1 MRPERRTS
9 GKNHVRLEIKR
20 STELWLYSFADM
32 YMIISVL
39 FIATTA
45 LYARKVKEIS
55 KVVEKPTHEVKLA
68 AATAGRGPAAAALA
82 IAIEFDPGSTELSTE
97 AIEQLDTIM
106 PLLSGIKSGVV
117 DVEGYADSKGLPKDS
132 EYSTNLELSSARA
145 VKVAGWFLKKG
156 VPESRVR
163 TTGFGRAHKF
173 ATGEKGAMSDRRVVV
188 KFYSMEAQ

>member
-9 GKNHVRLEIKR
+9 GKSQIRLEIKR

-45 LYARKVKEIS
+45 LYARKVKDIS
-55 KVVEKPTHEVKLA
+55 KVVEKPKYEIKLA
-68 AATAGRGPAAAALA
+68 APTAGRGPATAALA
-82 IAIEFDPGSTELSTE
+82 IAIEFDPGSTELSSE
-97 AIEQLDTIM
+97 AIEQLDAVM

-132 EYSTNLELSSARA
+132 EYTTNLELSSARA
-145 VKVAGWFLKKG
+145 VKVADWFLKKG
-156 VPESRVR
+156 VSESRVR

-173 ATGEKGAMSDRRVVV
+173 VTGEKGAMSDRRVVV
-188 KFYSMEAQ
+188 KFYSVEAR